1 MTEIHVQVETVLWII
16 GGSVCTALL
25 LAKVV
30 LTAFDDVRRTWRK
43 IVSNGDRGAVSRFDS

>member
-25 LAKVV
+25 LAKMV
-30 LTAFDDVRRTWRK
+30 LTAYDDMRRTWRK
-43 IVSNGDRGAVSRFDS
+43 IVSNRDRGVSRFDS